1 MNNIFLNG
9 PINYIK
15 LYNQEKNK
23 YLYVFMDYH
32 EKIDYQQKCDSLHSI
47 DIDKYLHHI
56 LEEADI
62 NIDFFL
68 EIYPTA
74 INNDRDTSINYKY
87 ILALREKFN
96 KLYYDLEI
104 KKKKN
109 IRLHYIDIRAYTLY
123 ENLANSIELCINNF
137 TFISPYIINNLIYQ
151 INYIFNELSY
161 LFDMI
166 TKIKDK
172 GKILENKIKID
183 LIRRE
188 AKIETSLSYNQIK
201 PKIENNLSYNQI
213 EDRATFQILE
223 KILIKYD
230 DDTNKENI
238 NDLFQT
244 KYIDNLLYLITY
256 VNKFLVKLKDIQ
268 KLVNYYYYEKKIVLE
283 EPKLDIDTFHK
294 LTFYTIPNEE
304 NIRIEIKKEL
314 DKIYFIIVNLGAI
327 IVDCFFLRRFVDK
340 SYIKNGIVYT
350 GAAHST
356 VYIWFLIKFYNYKIT
371 EYDYLK
377 KITIDKLYEII
388 LSSDNPYDIEEYLY
402 PENFKQCIR
411 LKKGLF
417 EE

>member
-1 MNNIFLNG
+1 MNSIFLNG

-15 LYNQEKNK
+15 LYNEEKNK

-68 EIYPTA
+68 EIYPTS
-74 INNDRDTSINYKY
+74 INNNLDTSTNYIY
-87 ILALREKFN
+87 LGALREKFK
-96 KLYYDLEI
+96 KLYNDLEI

-123 ENLANSIELCINNF
+123 ENLANSIDLSMNNF
-137 TFISPYIINNLIYQ
+137 TFINPYNINNLIYQ
-151 INYIFNELSY
+151 INYIFKEISY
-161 LFDMI
+161 LFGMI
-166 TKIKDK
+166 TKIKDN

-183 LIRRE
+183 LIKRE
-188 AKIETSLSYNQIK
+188 EKINT
-201 PKIENNLSYNQI
+201 NLSYNQI
-213 EDRATFQILE
+213 EDHATFQILE

-230 DDTNKENI
+230 DNKNKENI
-238 NDLFQT
+238 NNLFQK
-244 KYIDNLLYLITY
+244 KYIDNLSYLITY
-256 VNKFLVKLKDIQ
+256 VDKFLIKLKDIQ

-283 EPKLDIDTFHK
+283 EQNLDINTFHK
-294 LTFYTIPNEE
+294 LTYYTIPNEE

-314 DKIYFIIVNLGAI
+314 DKIYFIILNLGAI

-356 VYIWFLIKFYNYKIT
+356 VYIWVLIKFYNYKIT

-377 KITIDKLYEII
+377 NITVDKLYEII

-402 PENFKQCIR
+402 PENFKQCVH
-411 LKKGLF
+411 LKKRLF

>member
-15 LYNQEKNK
+15 LYNEEKNK

-47 DIDKYLHHI
+47 DIDKYLYHI

-68 EIYPTA
+68 EIYPTS
-74 INNDRDTSINYKY
+74 INNYIDTSINYKY
-87 ILALREKFN
+87 ILALREKFK
-96 KLYYDLEI
+96 KLYNDLEK

-137 TFISPYIINNLIYQ
+137 TFITPYNINNLIYQ
-151 INYIFNELSY
+151 INYIFNEISY

-166 TKIKDK
+166 TKIKNN

-183 LIRRE
+183 LIKRE
-188 AKIETSLSYNQIK
+188 AKS
-201 PKIENNLSYNQI
+201 ENNLSYNQI
-213 EDRATFQILE
+213 EDHATFQILE

-230 DDTNKENI
+230 DNKNKENI
-238 NDLFQT
+238 NNLFQK
-244 KYIDNLLYLITY
+244 KYIDNLSYLISY
-256 VNKFLVKLKDIQ
+256 VYKFLILLKDIQ

-283 EPKLDIDTFHK
+283 ELKLDINTFHK
-294 LTFYTIPNEE
+294 LTYYTIPNEE

-314 DKIYFIIVNLGAI
+314 EIISFIIINLGAI

-350 GAAHST
+350 GAAHSS

-377 KITIDKLYEII
+377 NITIDKLYEII
-388 LSSDNPYDIEEYLY
+388 LSSDDPYIIEEYLY
-402 PENFKQCIR
+402 PENFKQCVH
-411 LKKGLF
+411 LKKELF
-417 EE
+417 EK